1 MEKLQSALEKA
12 RAKRGDASP
21 RSRHF
26 TGPQR
31 SPSKD
36 RRAELWNEF
45 ETFTPSEETLR
56 RNLVMTAQASN
67 DATPFDIL
75 RTKVLLQMQ
84 QNNWK
89 RLAITSPMPGAGKST
104 LACNLAMAFGRQQ
117 GLRAML
123 LDFDLRTPRIHEY
136 FQYKTNRSIEPFLEG
151 RTTAKEQ
158 AVRIGDNLAVF
169 ASGQSIADPS
179 RILLSDDMDE
189 VLDEVQNTYQP
200 DIMIFDL
207 PSVLVSDDARAFLN
221 SVDCALIVV
230 RANKTRYSQ
239 FDRCERE
246 VAEHTNV
253 VGTVVNA
260 YQHAGTNAELE

>member
-12 RAKRGDASP
+12 RAKRGTAAP

-45 ETFTPSEETLR
+45 ESFTPSEKVLR
-56 RNLVMTAQASN
+56 QNLVMTAQAN
-67 DATPFDIL
+67 DDATPFDIL
-75 RTKVLLQMQ
+75 RTKILLQMQ

-89 RLAITSPMPGAGKST
+89 RIAITSPMPASGKTT
-104 LACNLAMAFGRQQ
+104 LACNLAMAFGRQH

-123 LDFDLRTPRIHEY
+123 MDFDLRAPRVHEF
-136 FQYKTNRSIEPFLEG
+136 FQCATRRPIEAFLEG
-151 RTTAKEQ
+151 RVSPVEQ
-158 AVRIGDNLAVF
+158 GIRIGDNLAVF
-169 ASGQSIADPS
+169 PSGQASVDPS
-179 RILLSDDMDE
+179 RILLSDDMDV
-189 VLDEVQNTYQP
+189 VLDDVQNTYQP

-207 PSVLVSDDARAFLN
+207 PSVLVSDDARAFLK

-230 RANKTRYSQ
+230 RASKTRYSQ

-253 VGTVVNA
+253 IGTVVNA
-260 YQHAGTNAELE
+260 YQFSGKVADAE